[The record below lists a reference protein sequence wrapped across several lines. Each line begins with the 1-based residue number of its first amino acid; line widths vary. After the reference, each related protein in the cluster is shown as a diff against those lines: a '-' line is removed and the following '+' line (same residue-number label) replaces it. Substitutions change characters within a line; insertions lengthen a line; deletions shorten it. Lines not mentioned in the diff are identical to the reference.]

1 MMTMVDAT
9 LCGTA
14 HQHRCKEFVM
24 AARSI
29 RSTVARFVVITGL
42 AASLFAGSF
51 ALAKPAPAAAAVNIT
66 CLFAAQI
73 YYDLGDYY
81 ASVKNWTLAARYYRL
96 GDSTLDNC

>member
-1 MMTMVDAT
+1 MMAAVDAT

-29 RSTVARFVVITGL
+29 RSSVARFVVVTGL

-66 CLFAAQI
+66 CLFTAQI

-81 ASVKNWTLAARYYRL
+81 ASIKNWTLAAHYYSL
-96 GDSTLDNC
+96 GDRTLNSC